1 MISLSLDYLQC
12 VPCERR
18 FLRTEPT
25 KHLND
30 AYHGWSFI
38 EGNTLGLCF
47 ISTLE
52 GVFAAVGCAHILRL
66 LFLILIG
73 GVCLPRKKK
82 VVEEDVV
89 LTNKPTYHC
98 CRCGDEKEDPVGTF
112 YRLPHSLLYKA
123 NDCYAPL
130 CKKCVNSL
138 FDEFKTRYG
147 SERTACILMCHL
159 LDAPFYNS
167 LFDSVVSHNNNFSV
181 GLYLRQLNNKQFQFQ
196 NFCTTITSGEL
207 NKTAVDIQEEKEQK
221 WSKAE
226 IQAKDDCISVIGY
239 DPFDGYNEGD
249 RRYLFSELIKYFEDG
264 IEDDPFKLSQIV
276 QVVNNNNQIRQID
289 LQIARLNPMNSAE
302 AIKSLNDIKVK
313 LVSNNDKIAKEN
325 EISVKN
331 RSNKDAGRNTLTFLM
346 KDMREKDIAGAE
358 ANFYDQLRSP
368 GTQWAADMSSK
379 AIKENAF
386 FDENDQQEIFD
397 IQRELIDKFQKE
409 SDDAKEKYRLSLIEN
424 QRLKEL
430 LEDAGVDASVKDTDG
445 DAV

>member
-1 MISLSLDYLQC
+1 M
-12 VPCERR
+12 
-18 FLRTEPT
+18 
-25 KHLND
+25 
-30 AYHGWSFI
+30 
-38 EGNTLGLCF
+38 
-47 ISTLE
+47 
-52 GVFAAVGCAHILRL
+52 
-66 LFLILIG
+66 
-73 GVCLPRKKK
+73 PRKKK
-82 VVEEDVV
+82 VIDQDIILEGTE
-89 LTNKPTYHC
+89 NKKTFKC
-98 CRCGDEKEDPVGTF
+98 LRCGKEHDVAVGHF
-112 YRLPHSLLYKA
+112 YKITYSQLWKA
-123 NDCYAPL
+123 NDCYAPI
-130 CKKCVNSL
+130 CKDCVNEM
-138 FDEFKTRYG
+138 FDEYSRKFG
-147 SERTACILMCHL
+147 SDRTACMIMSHV
-159 LDAPFYNS
+159 LDVPFYNS
-167 LFDSVVSHNNNFSV
+167 LFDSISQNNGRV
-181 GLYLRQLNNKQFQFQ
+181 TMGLLLRIIGNARNYQFQTFS
-196 NFCTTITSGEL
+196 NTLVNGEL
-207 NKTAVDIQEEKEQK
+207 NKNALDLQEEKEQK

-239 DPFDGYNEGD
+239 DPFDGYNESD

-368 GTQWAADMSSK
+368 GTQWAADMSVK

-386 FDENDQQEIFD
+386 FDENDLQEIFD
-397 IQRELIDKFQKE
+397 TQRELIDKFQKE

-430 LEDAGVDASVKDTDG
+430 LEDAGIDASVKDTDG

>member
-1 MISLSLDYLQC
+1 M
-12 VPCERR
+12 
-18 FLRTEPT
+18 
-25 KHLND
+25 
-30 AYHGWSFI
+30 
-38 EGNTLGLCF
+38 
-47 ISTLE
+47 
-52 GVFAAVGCAHILRL
+52 
-66 LFLILIG
+66 
-73 GVCLPRKKK
+73 PRKKK
-82 VVEEDVV
+82 VIDQDIILEGTE
-89 LTNKPTYHC
+89 NKKTFKC
-98 CRCGDEKEDPVGTF
+98 LRCGKEYDVAVGHF
-112 YRLPHSLLYKA
+112 YKITYSQLWKA
-123 NDCYAPL
+123 NDCYAPI
-130 CKKCVNSL
+130 CKDCVNEM
-138 FDEFKTRYG
+138 FDEYSRKFG
-147 SERTACILMCHL
+147 SDRTACMIMSHV
-159 LDAPFYNS
+159 LDVPFYNS
-167 LFDSVVSHNNNFSV
+167 LFDSISQNNGRV
-181 GLYLRQLNNKQFQFQ
+181 TMGLILRIIGNARNFQFQ
-196 NFCTTITSGEL
+196 TFSNTLVNGEL
-207 NKTAVDIQEEKEQK
+207 NKNALDLQEEKEQK

-346 KDMREKDIAGAE
+346 KDMREKDITGAE

-368 GTQWAADMSSK
+368 GTQWAADMSFK

-397 IQRELIDKFQKE
+397 TQRELIDKFQKE

-430 LEDAGVDASVKDTDG
+430 LEDAGIDASEKDTDG

>member
-1 MISLSLDYLQC
+1 M
-12 VPCERR
+12 
-18 FLRTEPT
+18 
-25 KHLND
+25 
-30 AYHGWSFI
+30 
-38 EGNTLGLCF
+38 
-47 ISTLE
+47 
-52 GVFAAVGCAHILRL
+52 
-66 LFLILIG
+66 
-73 GVCLPRKKK
+73 PRKKK
-82 VVEEDVV
+82 VIDQDIILEGTE
-89 LTNKPTYHC
+89 NKKTFKC
-98 CRCGDEKEDPVGTF
+98 LRCGTEHDVAVGHF
-112 YRLPHSLLYKA
+112 YKITYSPLWKA

-130 CKKCVNSL
+130 CKACVNEM
-138 FDEFKTRYG
+138 FDEYSRKFG
-147 SERTACILMCHL
+147 SDRTACMIMSHIL
-159 LDAPFYNS
+159 DVPFYNS
-167 LFDSVVSHNNNFSV
+167 LFDSISQNNGKVSM
-181 GLYLRQLNNKQFQFQ
+181 GLVLRIIGNARNYQFQSFA
-196 NFCTTITSGEL
+196 NTLVNGEL
-207 NKTAVDIQEEKEQK
+207 NKNALDLQEEKEQK

-239 DPFDGYNEGD
+239 DPFDGYNESD

-368 GTQWAADMSSK
+368 GTQWAADMSFK

-397 IQRELIDKFQKE
+397 TQRELIDKFQKE
-409 SDDAKEKYRLSLIEN
+409 SDEAKEKYRLSLIEN

-430 LEDAGVDASVKDTDG
+430 LEDAGIDASAKDTDG

>member
-1 MISLSLDYLQC
+1 M
-12 VPCERR
+12 
-18 FLRTEPT
+18 
-25 KHLND
+25 
-30 AYHGWSFI
+30 
-38 EGNTLGLCF
+38 
-47 ISTLE
+47 
-52 GVFAAVGCAHILRL
+52 
-66 LFLILIG
+66 
-73 GVCLPRKKK
+73 PRKKK
-82 VVEEDVV
+82 VIDQDIILEGTE
-89 LTNKPTYHC
+89 NKKTFKC
-98 CRCGDEKEDPVGTF
+98 LRCGKEYDVAVGHF
-112 YRLPHSLLYKA
+112 YKITYSSLWKA
-123 NDCYAPL
+123 NDCYAPI
-130 CKKCVNSL
+130 CKDCVNEM
-138 FDEFKTRYG
+138 FDEYSRKFG
-147 SERTACILMCHL
+147 SDRTACMIMSHV
-159 LDAPFYNS
+159 LDVPFYNS
-167 LFDSVVSHNNNFSV
+167 LFDSISQNNGRV
-181 GLYLRQLNNKQFQFQ
+181 TMGLLLRIIGNARNYQFQTFS
-196 NFCTTITSGEL
+196 NTLVNGEL
-207 NKTAVDIQEEKEQK
+207 NKNALDLQEEKEQK

-331 RSNKDAGRNTLTFLM
+331 RSTKDAGRNTLTFLM

>member
-1 MISLSLDYLQC
+1 M
-12 VPCERR
+12 
-18 FLRTEPT
+18 
-25 KHLND
+25 
-30 AYHGWSFI
+30 
-38 EGNTLGLCF
+38 
-47 ISTLE
+47 
-52 GVFAAVGCAHILRL
+52 
-66 LFLILIG
+66 
-73 GVCLPRKKK
+73 PRKKK
-82 VVEEDVV
+82 VIDQDIILEGTE
-89 LTNKPTYHC
+89 NKKTFKC
-98 CRCGDEKEDPVGTF
+98 LRCGKEYDVAVGHF
-112 YRLPHSLLYKA
+112 YKITYSQLWKA
-123 NDCYAPL
+123 NDCYAPI
-130 CKKCVNSL
+130 CKDCVNEM
-138 FDEFKTRYG
+138 FDEYSRKFG
-147 SERTACILMCHL
+147 SDRTACMIMSHV
-159 LDAPFYNS
+159 LDVPFYNS
-167 LFDSVVSHNNNFSV
+167 LFDSISQNNGRV
-181 GLYLRQLNNKQFQFQ
+181 TMGLILRIIGNARNFQFQ
-196 NFCTTITSGEL
+196 TFSNTLVNGEL
-207 NKTAVDIQEEKEQK
+207 NKNALDLQEEKEQK

-346 KDMREKDIAGAE
+346 KDMREKDITGAE

-368 GTQWAADMSSK
+368 GTQWAADMSFK

-397 IQRELIDKFQKE
+397 TQRELIDKFQKE

-430 LEDAGVDASVKDTDG
+430 LEDAGIDASEKDTDG
-445 DAV
+445 DSV

>member
-1 MISLSLDYLQC
+1 M
-12 VPCERR
+12 
-18 FLRTEPT
+18 
-25 KHLND
+25 
-30 AYHGWSFI
+30 
-38 EGNTLGLCF
+38 
-47 ISTLE
+47 
-52 GVFAAVGCAHILRL
+52 
-66 LFLILIG
+66 
-73 GVCLPRKKK
+73 PRKKK
-82 VVEEDVV
+82 VIDQDIILEGTE
-89 LTNKPTYHC
+89 NKKTFKC
-98 CRCGDEKEDPVGTF
+98 LRCGKEYDVAVGHF
-112 YRLPHSLLYKA
+112 YKITYSQLWKA
-123 NDCYAPL
+123 NDCYAPI
-130 CKKCVNSL
+130 CKDCVNEM
-138 FDEFKTRYG
+138 FDEYSRKFG
-147 SERTACILMCHL
+147 SDRTACMIMSHV
-159 LDAPFYNS
+159 LDVPFYNS
-167 LFDSVVSHNNNFSV
+167 LFDSISQNNGRV
-181 GLYLRQLNNKQFQFQ
+181 TMGLILRIIGNARNFQFQ
-196 NFCTTITSGEL
+196 TFSNTLVNGEL
-207 NKTAVDIQEEKEQK
+207 NKNALDLQEEKEQK

-346 KDMREKDIAGAE
+346 KDMREKDITGAE

-368 GTQWAADMSSK
+368 GTQWAADMSFK

-386 FDENDQQEIFD
+386 FDENDQQDIFD
-397 IQRELIDKFQKE
+397 TQRELIDKFQKE
-409 SDDAKEKYRLSLIEN
+409 SDDTKEKYRLSLIEN

-430 LEDAGVDASVKDTDG
+430 LEDAGIDASAKDTDG

>member
-1 MISLSLDYLQC
+1 M
-12 VPCERR
+12 
-18 FLRTEPT
+18 
-25 KHLND
+25 
-30 AYHGWSFI
+30 
-38 EGNTLGLCF
+38 
-47 ISTLE
+47 
-52 GVFAAVGCAHILRL
+52 
-66 LFLILIG
+66 
-73 GVCLPRKKK
+73 PRKKK
-82 VVEEDVV
+82 VVEEDIV

-221 WSKAE
+221 WSKIE

-302 AIKSLNDIKVK
+302 AIKSLNDIKVM
-313 LVSNNDKIAKEN
+313 L
-325 EISVKN
+325 
-331 RSNKDAGRNTLTFLM
+331 
-346 KDMREKDIAGAE
+346 
-358 ANFYDQLRSP
+358 
-368 GTQWAADMSSK
+368 
-379 AIKENAF
+379 
-386 FDENDQQEIFD
+386 
-397 IQRELIDKFQKE
+397 
-409 SDDAKEKYRLSLIEN
+409 
-424 QRLKEL
+424 
-430 LEDAGVDASVKDTDG
+430 
-445 DAV
+445 

>member
-1 MISLSLDYLQC
+1 M
-12 VPCERR
+12 
-18 FLRTEPT
+18 
-25 KHLND
+25 
-30 AYHGWSFI
+30 
-38 EGNTLGLCF
+38 
-47 ISTLE
+47 
-52 GVFAAVGCAHILRL
+52 
-66 LFLILIG
+66 
-73 GVCLPRKKK
+73 PRKKK
-82 VVEEDVV
+82 VIDQDIILEGTE
-89 LTNKPTYHC
+89 NKKTFKC
-98 CRCGDEKEDPVGTF
+98 LRCGKEHDVAVGHF
-112 YRLPHSLLYKA
+112 YKITYSQLWKA
-123 NDCYAPL
+123 NDCYAPI
-130 CKKCVNSL
+130 CKDCVNEM
-138 FDEFKTRYG
+138 FDEYSRKFG
-147 SERTACILMCHL
+147 SDRTACMIMSHV
-159 LDAPFYNS
+159 LDVPFYNS
-167 LFDSVVSHNNNFSV
+167 LFDSISQNNGRV
-181 GLYLRQLNNKQFQFQ
+181 TMGLLLRIIGNARNYQFQTFS
-196 NFCTTITSGEL
+196 NTLVNGEL
-207 NKTAVDIQEEKEQK
+207 NKNALDLQEEKEQK

-368 GTQWAADMSSK
+368 GTQWAADMSFK

-397 IQRELIDKFQKE
+397 TQRELIDKFQKE

-430 LEDAGVDASVKDTDG
+430 LEDAGIDASVKDTDG

>member
-1 MISLSLDYLQC
+1 M
-12 VPCERR
+12 
-18 FLRTEPT
+18 
-25 KHLND
+25 
-30 AYHGWSFI
+30 
-38 EGNTLGLCF
+38 
-47 ISTLE
+47 
-52 GVFAAVGCAHILRL
+52 
-66 LFLILIG
+66 
-73 GVCLPRKKK
+73 PRKKK
-82 VVEEDVV
+82 VIDQDIILEGTE
-89 LTNKPTYHC
+89 NKKTFKC
-98 CRCGDEKEDPVGTF
+98 LRCGKEHDVAVGHF
-112 YRLPHSLLYKA
+112 YKITYSQLWKA
-123 NDCYAPL
+123 NDCYAPI
-130 CKKCVNSL
+130 CKDCVNEM
-138 FDEFKTRYG
+138 FDEYSRKFG
-147 SERTACILMCHL
+147 SDRTACMIMSHV
-159 LDAPFYNS
+159 LDVPFYNS
-167 LFDSVVSHNNNFSV
+167 LFDSISQNYGRVTM
-181 GLYLRQLNNKQFQFQ
+181 GLLLRIIGNARNYQFQTFS
-196 NFCTTITSGEL
+196 NTLVNGEL
-207 NKTAVDIQEEKEQK
+207 NKNALDLQEEKEQK

-239 DPFDGYNEGD
+239 DPFDGYNESD

-368 GTQWAADMSSK
+368 GTQWAADMSFK

-397 IQRELIDKFQKE
+397 TQRELIDKFQKE

-430 LEDAGVDASVKDTDG
+430 LEDAGIDASAKDTDG

>member
-1 MISLSLDYLQC
+1 M
-12 VPCERR
+12 
-18 FLRTEPT
+18 
-25 KHLND
+25 
-30 AYHGWSFI
+30 
-38 EGNTLGLCF
+38 
-47 ISTLE
+47 
-52 GVFAAVGCAHILRL
+52 
-66 LFLILIG
+66 
-73 GVCLPRKKK
+73 PRKKK
-82 VVEEDVV
+82 VIDQDIILEGTE
-89 LTNKPTYHC
+89 NKKTFKC
-98 CRCGDEKEDPVGTF
+98 LRCGKEHDVAVGHF
-112 YRLPHSLLYKA
+112 YKITYSQLWKA
-123 NDCYAPL
+123 NDCYAPI
-130 CKKCVNSL
+130 CKDCVNEM
-138 FDEFKTRYG
+138 FDEYSRKFG
-147 SERTACILMCHL
+147 SDRTACMIMSHV
-159 LDAPFYNS
+159 LDVPFYNS
-167 LFDSVVSHNNNFSV
+167 LFDSISQNNGRV
-181 GLYLRQLNNKQFQFQ
+181 TMGLLLRIIGNARNYQFQTFS
-196 NFCTTITSGEL
+196 NTLVNGEL
-207 NKTAVDIQEEKEQK
+207 NKNALDLQEEKEQK

-226 IQAKDDCISVIGY
+226 IQAKDDCISVVGY

-368 GTQWAADMSSK
+368 GTQWAADMSVK

-386 FDENDQQEIFD
+386 FDENDMQEIFD

-430 LEDAGVDASVKDTDG
+430 LEDAGIDASAKDTDG

>member
-1 MISLSLDYLQC
+1 M
-12 VPCERR
+12 
-18 FLRTEPT
+18 
-25 KHLND
+25 
-30 AYHGWSFI
+30 
-38 EGNTLGLCF
+38 
-47 ISTLE
+47 
-52 GVFAAVGCAHILRL
+52 
-66 LFLILIG
+66 
-73 GVCLPRKKK
+73 PRKKK
-82 VVEEDVV
+82 VIDQDIILEGTE
-89 LTNKPTYHC
+89 NKKTFKC
-98 CRCGDEKEDPVGTF
+98 LRCGKEYDVAVGHF
-112 YRLPHSLLYKA
+112 YKITYSCLWKA
-123 NDCYAPL
+123 NDCYAPI
-130 CKKCVNSL
+130 CKDCVNEM
-138 FDEFKTRYG
+138 FDEYSRKFG
-147 SERTACILMCHL
+147 SDRTACMIMSHV
-159 LDAPFYNS
+159 LDVPFYNS
-167 LFDSVVSHNNNFSV
+167 LFDSISQNNGRV
-181 GLYLRQLNNKQFQFQ
+181 TMGLLLRIIGNARNYQFQTFS
-196 NFCTTITSGEL
+196 NTLVNGEL
-207 NKTAVDIQEEKEQK
+207 NKNALDLQEEKEQK

>member
-1 MISLSLDYLQC
+1 M
-12 VPCERR
+12 
-18 FLRTEPT
+18 
-25 KHLND
+25 
-30 AYHGWSFI
+30 
-38 EGNTLGLCF
+38 
-47 ISTLE
+47 
-52 GVFAAVGCAHILRL
+52 
-66 LFLILIG
+66 
-73 GVCLPRKKK
+73 PRKKK
-82 VVEEDVV
+82 VVEDGVILEG
-89 LTNKPTYHC
+89 TENKKTFKC
-98 CRCGDEKEDPVGTF
+98 LRCGKEYDVAMGHF
-112 YRLPHSLLYKA
+112 YRITYSPLFKA
-123 NDCYAPL
+123 NDGYAPI
-130 CKKCVNSL
+130 CKECVNEM
-138 FDEFKTRYG
+138 FDDFSRRFG
-147 SERTACILMCHL
+147 SDRTACMLMCHV
-159 LDAPFYNS
+159 LDVPFYNS
-167 LFDSVVSHNNNFSV
+167 LYDSVVSNSGTCRPGTYNRLVVNMK
-181 GLYLRQLNNKQFQFQ
+181 NFQFQ
-196 NFCTTITSGEL
+196 TFTNTLVNGEL
-207 NKTAVDIQEEKEQK
+207 NKNALDLQEEKEQK

-226 IQAKDDCISVIGY
+226 IQAKDDCVSVIGY

-368 GTQWAADMSSK
+368 GTQWAADMSFK

-386 FDENDQQEIFD
+386 FDENDMQEIFD
-397 IQRELIDKFQKE
+397 TQRELIDKFQKE

-430 LEDAGVDASVKDTDG
+430 LEDAGIDASAKDTDG
-445 DAV
+445 DSV

>member
-1 MISLSLDYLQC
+1 M
-12 VPCERR
+12 
-18 FLRTEPT
+18 
-25 KHLND
+25 
-30 AYHGWSFI
+30 
-38 EGNTLGLCF
+38 
-47 ISTLE
+47 
-52 GVFAAVGCAHILRL
+52 
-66 LFLILIG
+66 
-73 GVCLPRKKK
+73 PRKKK
-82 VVEEDVV
+82 VIDQDIILEGTE
-89 LTNKPTYHC
+89 NKKTFKC
-98 CRCGDEKEDPVGTF
+98 LRCGKEYDVAVGHF
-112 YRLPHSLLYKA
+112 YKITYSSLWKA
-123 NDCYAPL
+123 NDCYAPI
-130 CKKCVNSL
+130 CKDCVNEM
-138 FDEFKTRYG
+138 FDEYSRKFG
-147 SERTACILMCHL
+147 SDRTACMIMSHV
-159 LDAPFYNS
+159 LDVPFYNS
-167 LFDSVVSHNNNFSV
+167 LFDSISQNNGRV
-181 GLYLRQLNNKQFQFQ
+181 TMGLLLRIIGNARNYQFQTFS
-196 NFCTTITSGEL
+196 NTLVNGEL
-207 NKTAVDIQEEKEQK
+207 NKNALDLQEEKEQK

-239 DPFDGYNEGD
+239 DPFDGYIESD

-368 GTQWAADMSSK
+368 GTQWAADMSVK

-386 FDENDQQEIFD
+386 FDENDMQEIFD
-397 IQRELIDKFQKE
+397 TQRELIDKFQKE

-430 LEDAGVDASVKDTDG
+430 LEDAGIDASAKDTDG
-445 DAV
+445 DTV

>member
-1 MISLSLDYLQC
+1 MFDDFS
-12 VPCERR
+12 RR
-18 FLRTEPT
+18 F
-25 KHLND
+25 
-30 AYHGWSFI
+30 
-38 EGNTLGLCF
+38 
-47 ISTLE
+47 
-52 GVFAAVGCAHILRL
+52 
-66 LFLILIG
+66 
-73 GVCLPRKKK
+73 
-82 VVEEDVV
+82 
-89 LTNKPTYHC
+89 
-98 CRCGDEKEDPVGTF
+98 
-112 YRLPHSLLYKA
+112 
-123 NDCYAPL
+123 
-130 CKKCVNSL
+130 
-138 FDEFKTRYG
+138 G
-147 SERTACILMCHL
+147 SDRTACMLMCHV
-159 LDAPFYNS
+159 LDVPFYNS
-167 LFDSVVSHNNNFSV
+167 LYDSVVSNSGTCRPGTYNRLVVNMK
-181 GLYLRQLNNKQFQFQ
+181 NFQFQ
-196 NFCTTITSGEL
+196 TFTNTLVNGEL
-207 NKTAVDIQEEKEQK
+207 NKNALDLQEEKEQK

-239 DPFDGYNEGD
+239 DPFYGYNEGD

-346 KDMREKDIAGAE
+346 KDMREKNIAGAE

-368 GTQWAADMSSK
+368 GTQWAADMSVK

-386 FDENDQQEIFD
+386 FDENDMQEIFD
-397 IQRELIDKFQKE
+397 TQRELIDKFQKE

-430 LEDAGVDASVKDTDG
+430 LEDAGIDASAKDTDG

>member
-1 MISLSLDYLQC
+1 M
-12 VPCERR
+12 
-18 FLRTEPT
+18 
-25 KHLND
+25 
-30 AYHGWSFI
+30 
-38 EGNTLGLCF
+38 
-47 ISTLE
+47 
-52 GVFAAVGCAHILRL
+52 
-66 LFLILIG
+66 
-73 GVCLPRKKK
+73 PRKKK
-82 VVEEDVV
+82 VIDQDIILEGTE
-89 LTNKPTYHC
+89 NKKTFKC
-98 CRCGDEKEDPVGTF
+98 LRCGKEYDVAVGHF
-112 YRLPHSLLYKA
+112 YKITYSQLWKA
-123 NDCYAPL
+123 NDCYAPI
-130 CKKCVNSL
+130 CKDCVNEM
-138 FDEFKTRYG
+138 FDEYSRKFG
-147 SERTACILMCHL
+147 SDRTACMIMSHV
-159 LDAPFYNS
+159 LDVPFYNS
-167 LFDSVVSHNNNFSV
+167 LFDSISQNNGRV
-181 GLYLRQLNNKQFQFQ
+181 TMGLILRIIGNARNFQFQ
-196 NFCTTITSGEL
+196 TFSNTLVNGEL
-207 NKTAVDIQEEKEQK
+207 NKNALDLQEEKEQK
-221 WSKAE
+221 WAKAE

-346 KDMREKDIAGAE
+346 KDMREKDITGAE

-368 GTQWAADMSSK
+368 GTQWAADMSFK

-397 IQRELIDKFQKE
+397 TQRELIDKFQKE

-430 LEDAGVDASVKDTDG
+430 LEDAGIDASEKDTDG

>member
-1 MISLSLDYLQC
+1 M
-12 VPCERR
+12 
-18 FLRTEPT
+18 
-25 KHLND
+25 
-30 AYHGWSFI
+30 
-38 EGNTLGLCF
+38 
-47 ISTLE
+47 
-52 GVFAAVGCAHILRL
+52 
-66 LFLILIG
+66 
-73 GVCLPRKKK
+73 PRKKK
-82 VVEEDVV
+82 VIDQDIILEGTE
-89 LTNKPTYHC
+89 NKKTFKC
-98 CRCGDEKEDPVGTF
+98 LRCGKEYDVAVGHF
-112 YRLPHSLLYKA
+112 YKITYSQLWKA
-123 NDCYAPL
+123 NDCYAPI
-130 CKKCVNSL
+130 CKDCVNEM
-138 FDEFKTRYG
+138 FDEYSRKFG
-147 SERTACILMCHL
+147 SDRTACMIMSHV
-159 LDAPFYNS
+159 LDVPFYNS
-167 LFDSVVSHNNNFSV
+167 LFDSISQNNGRV
-181 GLYLRQLNNKQFQFQ
+181 TMGLILRIIGNARNFQFQ
-196 NFCTTITSGEL
+196 TFSNTLVNGEL
-207 NKTAVDIQEEKEQK
+207 NKNALDLQEEKEQK

-346 KDMREKDIAGAE
+346 KDMREKDITGAE

-368 GTQWAADMSSK
+368 GTKWAADMSFK

-386 FDENDQQEIFD
+386 FDENDQQEIID
-397 IQRELIDKFQKE
+397 TQRELIDKFQKE

-430 LEDAGVDASVKDTDG
+430 LEDAGIDASEKDTDG

>member
-1 MISLSLDYLQC
+1 M
-12 VPCERR
+12 
-18 FLRTEPT
+18 
-25 KHLND
+25 
-30 AYHGWSFI
+30 
-38 EGNTLGLCF
+38 
-47 ISTLE
+47 
-52 GVFAAVGCAHILRL
+52 
-66 LFLILIG
+66 
-73 GVCLPRKKK
+73 
-82 VVEEDVV
+82 
-89 LTNKPTYHC
+89 
-98 CRCGDEKEDPVGTF
+98 
-112 YRLPHSLLYKA
+112 
-123 NDCYAPL
+123 
-130 CKKCVNSL
+130 
-138 FDEFKTRYG
+138 
-147 SERTACILMCHL
+147 
-159 LDAPFYNS
+159 
-167 LFDSVVSHNNNFSV
+167 
-181 GLYLRQLNNKQFQFQ
+181 
-196 NFCTTITSGEL
+196 
-207 NKTAVDIQEEKEQK
+207 
-221 WSKAE
+221 
-226 IQAKDDCISVIGY
+226 
-239 DPFDGYNEGD
+239 
-249 RRYLFSELIKYFEDG
+249 FSELIKYFEDG

>member
-1 MISLSLDYLQC
+1 M
-12 VPCERR
+12 
-18 FLRTEPT
+18 
-25 KHLND
+25 
-30 AYHGWSFI
+30 
-38 EGNTLGLCF
+38 
-47 ISTLE
+47 
-52 GVFAAVGCAHILRL
+52 
-66 LFLILIG
+66 
-73 GVCLPRKKK
+73 PRKKK
-82 VVEEDVV
+82 VIDQDIILEGTE
-89 LTNKPTYHC
+89 NKKTFKC
-98 CRCGDEKEDPVGTF
+98 LRCGKEYDVAVGHF
-112 YRLPHSLLYKA
+112 YKITYSQLWKA
-123 NDCYAPL
+123 NDCYAPI
-130 CKKCVNSL
+130 CKDCVNEM
-138 FDEFKTRYG
+138 FDEYSRKFG
-147 SERTACILMCHL
+147 SDRTACMIMSHV
-159 LDAPFYNS
+159 LDVPFYNS
-167 LFDSVVSHNNNFSV
+167 LFDSISQNNGRV
-181 GLYLRQLNNKQFQFQ
+181 TMGLILRIIGNARNFQFQ
-196 NFCTTITSGEL
+196 TFSNTLVNGEL
-207 NKTAVDIQEEKEQK
+207 NKNALDLQEEKEQK

-346 KDMREKDIAGAE
+346 KDMREKDITGAE

-368 GTQWAADMSSK
+368 GTQWAADMSFK

-386 FDENDQQEIFD
+386 FDENDMQEIFD
-397 IQRELIDKFQKE
+397 TQRELIDKFQKE

-430 LEDAGVDASVKDTDG
+430 LEDAGIDASVKDTDG

>member
-1 MISLSLDYLQC
+1 M
-12 VPCERR
+12 
-18 FLRTEPT
+18 
-25 KHLND
+25 
-30 AYHGWSFI
+30 
-38 EGNTLGLCF
+38 
-47 ISTLE
+47 
-52 GVFAAVGCAHILRL
+52 
-66 LFLILIG
+66 
-73 GVCLPRKKK
+73 PRKKK
-82 VVEEDVV
+82 VIDQDIILEGTE
-89 LTNKPTYHC
+89 NKKTFKC
-98 CRCGDEKEDPVGTF
+98 LRCGKEHDVAVGHF
-112 YRLPHSLLYKA
+112 YKITYSQLWKA
-123 NDCYAPL
+123 NDCYAPI
-130 CKKCVNSL
+130 CKDCVNEM
-138 FDEFKTRYG
+138 FDEYSRKFG
-147 SERTACILMCHL
+147 SDRTACMIMSHV
-159 LDAPFYNS
+159 LDVPFYNS
-167 LFDSVVSHNNNFSV
+167 LFDSISQNNGRV
-181 GLYLRQLNNKQFQFQ
+181 TMGLLLRIIGNARNYQFQTFS
-196 NFCTTITSGEL
+196 NTLVNGEL
-207 NKTAVDIQEEKEQK
+207 NKNALDLQEEKEQK

-239 DPFDGYNEGD
+239 DPFDGYNESD

-368 GTQWAADMSSK
+368 GTQWAADMSFK

-397 IQRELIDKFQKE
+397 TQRELIDKFQKE

-430 LEDAGVDASVKDTDG
+430 LEDAGIDASAKDTDG

>member
-1 MISLSLDYLQC
+1 M
-12 VPCERR
+12 
-18 FLRTEPT
+18 
-25 KHLND
+25 
-30 AYHGWSFI
+30 
-38 EGNTLGLCF
+38 
-47 ISTLE
+47 
-52 GVFAAVGCAHILRL
+52 
-66 LFLILIG
+66 
-73 GVCLPRKKK
+73 PRKKK
-82 VVEEDVV
+82 VIDQDIILEGTE
-89 LTNKPTYHC
+89 NKKTFKC
-98 CRCGDEKEDPVGTF
+98 LRCGKEHDVAVGHF
-112 YRLPHSLLYKA
+112 YKITYSQLWKA
-123 NDCYAPL
+123 NDCYAPI
-130 CKKCVNSL
+130 CKDCVNEM
-138 FDEFKTRYG
+138 FDEYSRKFG
-147 SERTACILMCHL
+147 SDRTACMIMSHV
-159 LDAPFYNS
+159 LDVPFYNS
-167 LFDSVVSHNNNFSV
+167 LFDSISQNNGRV
-181 GLYLRQLNNKQFQFQ
+181 TMGLLLRIIGNARNYQFQTFS
-196 NFCTTITSGEL
+196 NTLVNGEL
-207 NKTAVDIQEEKEQK
+207 NKNALDLQEEKEQK

-239 DPFDGYNEGD
+239 DPFDGYNESD

-368 GTQWAADMSSK
+368 GTQWAADMSVK

-386 FDENDQQEIFD
+386 FDENDMQEIFD
-397 IQRELIDKFQKE
+397 TQRELIDKFQKE

-430 LEDAGVDASVKDTDG
+430 LEDAGIDASAKDTDG

>member
-1 MISLSLDYLQC
+1 M
-12 VPCERR
+12 
-18 FLRTEPT
+18 
-25 KHLND
+25 
-30 AYHGWSFI
+30 
-38 EGNTLGLCF
+38 
-47 ISTLE
+47 
-52 GVFAAVGCAHILRL
+52 
-66 LFLILIG
+66 
-73 GVCLPRKKK
+73 PRKKK

-130 CKKCVNSL
+130 CKKCVNSI

-221 WSKAE
+221 WSKSE

-368 GTQWAADMSSK
+368 GTQWAADMSFK

-386 FDENDQQEIFD
+386 FDENDMQEIFD

-430 LEDAGVDASVKDTDG
+430 LEDAGIDASAKDTDG

>member
-1 MISLSLDYLQC
+1 M
-12 VPCERR
+12 
-18 FLRTEPT
+18 
-25 KHLND
+25 
-30 AYHGWSFI
+30 
-38 EGNTLGLCF
+38 
-47 ISTLE
+47 
-52 GVFAAVGCAHILRL
+52 
-66 LFLILIG
+66 
-73 GVCLPRKKK
+73 PRKKK
-82 VVEEDVV
+82 VIDQDIILEGTE
-89 LTNKPTYHC
+89 NKKTFKC
-98 CRCGDEKEDPVGTF
+98 LRCGKEYDVAVGHF
-112 YRLPHSLLYKA
+112 YKITYSQLWKA
-123 NDCYAPL
+123 NDCYAPI
-130 CKKCVNSL
+130 CKDCVNEM
-138 FDEFKTRYG
+138 FDEYSRKFG
-147 SERTACILMCHL
+147 SDRTACMIMSHV
-159 LDAPFYNS
+159 LDVPFYNS
-167 LFDSVVSHNNNFSV
+167 LFDSISQNNGRV
-181 GLYLRQLNNKQFQFQ
+181 TMGLILRIIGNARNFQFQ
-196 NFCTTITSGEL
+196 TFSNTLVNGEL
-207 NKTAVDIQEEKEQK
+207 NKNALDLQEEKEQK

-346 KDMREKDIAGAE
+346 KDMREKDITGAE

-368 GTQWAADMSSK
+368 GTQWAADMSFK

-397 IQRELIDKFQKE
+397 TQRELIDKFQKE
-409 SDDAKEKYRLSLIEN
+409 SDDTKEKYRLSLIEN

-430 LEDAGVDASVKDTDG
+430 LEDAGIDASAKDTDG

>member
-1 MISLSLDYLQC
+1 M
-12 VPCERR
+12 
-18 FLRTEPT
+18 
-25 KHLND
+25 
-30 AYHGWSFI
+30 
-38 EGNTLGLCF
+38 
-47 ISTLE
+47 
-52 GVFAAVGCAHILRL
+52 
-66 LFLILIG
+66 
-73 GVCLPRKKK
+73 PRKKK
-82 VVEEDVV
+82 VVEEDIV

-289 LQIARLNPMNSAE
+289 L
-302 AIKSLNDIKVK
+302 
-313 LVSNNDKIAKEN
+313 
-325 EISVKN
+325 
-331 RSNKDAGRNTLTFLM
+331 
-346 KDMREKDIAGAE
+346 
-358 ANFYDQLRSP
+358 
-368 GTQWAADMSSK
+368 
-379 AIKENAF
+379 
-386 FDENDQQEIFD
+386 
-397 IQRELIDKFQKE
+397 
-409 SDDAKEKYRLSLIEN
+409 
-424 QRLKEL
+424 
-430 LEDAGVDASVKDTDG
+430 
-445 DAV
+445 

>member
-1 MISLSLDYLQC
+1 M
-12 VPCERR
+12 
-18 FLRTEPT
+18 
-25 KHLND
+25 
-30 AYHGWSFI
+30 
-38 EGNTLGLCF
+38 
-47 ISTLE
+47 
-52 GVFAAVGCAHILRL
+52 
-66 LFLILIG
+66 
-73 GVCLPRKKK
+73 PRKKK
-82 VVEEDVV
+82 VIDQDIILEGTE
-89 LTNKPTYHC
+89 NKKTFKC
-98 CRCGDEKEDPVGTF
+98 LRCGKEYDVAVSHF
-112 YRLPHSLLYKA
+112 YKITYSQLWKA
-123 NDCYAPL
+123 NDCYAPI
-130 CKKCVNSL
+130 CKDCVNEM
-138 FDEFKTRYG
+138 FDEYSRKFG
-147 SERTACILMCHL
+147 SDRTACMIMSHV
-159 LDAPFYNS
+159 LDVPFYNS
-167 LFDSVVSHNNNFSV
+167 LFDSISQNNGRV
-181 GLYLRQLNNKQFQFQ
+181 TMGLILRIIGNARNFQFQ
-196 NFCTTITSGEL
+196 TFSNTLVNGEL
-207 NKTAVDIQEEKEQK
+207 NKNALDLQEEKEQK

-346 KDMREKDIAGAE
+346 KDMREKDITGAE

-368 GTQWAADMSSK
+368 GTQWAADMSFK

-386 FDENDQQEIFD
+386 FDENDMQEIFD
-397 IQRELIDKFQKE
+397 TQRELIDKFQKE

-430 LEDAGVDASVKDTDG
+430 LEDAGIDASVKDTDG

>member
-1 MISLSLDYLQC
+1 M
-12 VPCERR
+12 
-18 FLRTEPT
+18 
-25 KHLND
+25 
-30 AYHGWSFI
+30 
-38 EGNTLGLCF
+38 
-47 ISTLE
+47 
-52 GVFAAVGCAHILRL
+52 
-66 LFLILIG
+66 
-73 GVCLPRKKK
+73 PRKKK
-82 VVEEDVV
+82 VIDQDIILEGIE
-89 LTNKPTYHC
+89 NKKTFKC
-98 CRCGDEKEDPVGTF
+98 LRCGKEHDVAVGHF
-112 YRLPHSLLYKA
+112 YKITYSQLWKA
-123 NDCYAPL
+123 NDCYAPI
-130 CKKCVNSL
+130 CKDCVNEM
-138 FDEFKTRYG
+138 FDEYSRKFG
-147 SERTACILMCHL
+147 SDRTACMIMSHV
-159 LDAPFYNS
+159 LDVPFYNS
-167 LFDSVVSHNNNFSV
+167 LFDSISQNNGRV
-181 GLYLRQLNNKQFQFQ
+181 TMGLLLRIIGNARNYQFQTFS
-196 NFCTTITSGEL
+196 NTLVNGEL
-207 NKTAVDIQEEKEQK
+207 NKNALDLQEEKEQK

-368 GTQWAADMSSK
+368 GTQWAADMSVK

-386 FDENDQQEIFD
+386 FDENDMQEIFD
-397 IQRELIDKFQKE
+397 TQRELIDKFQKE

-430 LEDAGVDASVKDTDG
+430 LEDAGIDASAKDTDG

>member
-1 MISLSLDYLQC
+1 M
-12 VPCERR
+12 
-18 FLRTEPT
+18 
-25 KHLND
+25 
-30 AYHGWSFI
+30 
-38 EGNTLGLCF
+38 
-47 ISTLE
+47 
-52 GVFAAVGCAHILRL
+52 
-66 LFLILIG
+66 
-73 GVCLPRKKK
+73 PRKKK
-82 VVEEDVV
+82 VIEEGT
-89 LTNKPTYHC
+89 LIEGTENKKSFKC
-98 CRCGDEKEDPVGTF
+98 LRCGKEYDMAVGHF
-112 YRLPHSLLYKA
+112 YKNTYGLYKA
-123 NDCYAPL
+123 NDNYVPICQD
-130 CKKCVNSL
+130 CVNEL
-138 FDEFKTRYG
+138 FDDYSRRFD
-147 SERTACILMCHL
+147 SDRTACMILCHV
-159 LDAPFYNS
+159 LDVPFYNS
-167 LFDSVVSHNNNFSV
+167 LYDSIVQNSTKCKP
-181 GLYLRQLNNKQFQFQ
+181 GLYNRVVLNQRQFQMQTFA
-196 NFCTTITSGEL
+196 NTLTNGEL
-207 NKTAVDIQEEKEQK
+207 NKNALDLQEEKEQK

-325 EISVKN
+325 EIYVKN

-358 ANFYDQLRSP
+358 ANFYDQLGCR
-368 GTQWAADMSSK
+368 GTQWAADMSFK

-397 IQRELIDKFQKE
+397 TQRELIDKFQKE

-430 LEDAGVDASVKDTDG
+430 LEDAGIDASAKDTDG